1 MKHIFYPLAIA
12 LIATSC
18 SSLKNIKVSQI
29 EDIWFVYSP
38 NQDLNHGSEFEGE
51 IMLQTFDGKQHDM
64 SRNSK
69 LSVSSV
75 DLARQ
80 GRSKTYTIVKKSS
93 NFNEAKCELT
103 LRYNYKDEEFVSADS
118 VMMNFQGPLRLL
130 YNGANGINGEHQRS
144 KGTPLLWRD
153 GKDGEHGPHG
163 TDGESAESHTIHIWK
178 DDSFVYLH
186 VTKMNSGNIFKY
198 QMIPSNSIHF
208 DFSGGNGGNGGD
220 GGDGGNGK
228 DGELKGEK
236 IKRAGDA
243 GNGGNGGN
251 AGSGG
256 NGGDLKVI
264 LHSNCSE
271 MEQYITYNVSGG
283 RAGNPGEAG
292 KAGRAGSPLT
302 GQQAGRA
309 GWNGTHGQTAF
320 TGSNGSYSLFIE
332 DFNIDEYYK
341 R

>member
-1 MKHIFYPLAIA
+1 MCIRDRAIA
-12 LIATSC
+12 LLVTSC

-69 LSVSSV
+69 LSVSSA

-93 NFNEAKCELT
+93 NFNETKCELT

-163 TDGESAESHTIHIWK
+163 TDGKSAESHTIHIWK
-178 DDSFVYLH
+178 DQSFVYLH
-186 VTKMNSGNIFKY
+186 VTKMSSGDIFKY
-198 QMIPSNSIHF
+198 QMTLGNSIHF
-208 DFSGGNGGNGGD
+208 DFSGGNGGNGGGFESNGATGSRGTD
-220 GGDGGNGK
+220 GSRGDRDEQGCGYRSPGRQ
-228 DGELKGEK
+228 G
-236 IKRAGDA
+236 RDA
-243 GNGGNGGN
+243 NGGGAGG
-251 AGSGG
+251 AGAAKMSTS
-256 NGGDLKVI
+256 
-264 LHSNCSE
+264 H
-271 MEQYITYNVSGG
+271 
-283 RAGNPGEAG
+283 
-292 KAGRAGSPLT
+292 
-302 GQQAGRA
+302 
-309 GWNGTHGQTAF
+309 
-320 TGSNGSYSLFIE
+320 NGSVT
-332 DFNIDEYYK
+332 NI
-341 R
+341 